1 MFTQLTFKSY
11 GNLII
16 QDDAYLTEVG
26 QLGFLLSGISYIL
39 WWGFYQLI
47 GFRRTYYIILVVQIL
62 ITTTYGHITT
72 SRPLFKMWV
81 SLSWVCQA
89 G

>member
-1 MFTQLTFKSY
+1 MIENTEENLVSAFNDNSNELFKLYMTFAFSISFGMFTQLTFKSY

-39 WWGFYQLI
+39 WWGFY
-47 GFRRTYYIILVVQIL
+47 
-62 ITTTYGHITT
+62 
-72 SRPLFKMWV
+72 
-81 SLSWVCQA
+81 
-89 G
+89 